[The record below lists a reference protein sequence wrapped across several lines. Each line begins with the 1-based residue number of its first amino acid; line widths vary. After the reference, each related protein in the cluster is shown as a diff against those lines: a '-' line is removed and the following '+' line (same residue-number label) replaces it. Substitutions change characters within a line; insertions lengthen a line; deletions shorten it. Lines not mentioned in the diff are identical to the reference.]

1 MMNLEYFT
9 GEVSLGR
16 HDMAL
21 LHINFWEQVMTKLS
35 NLIIA
40 VFAVIFST
48 SLSAQVQPSTMAQC
62 LSTDIVSFDGNIV
75 EAAVATPSLSTLVTA
90 VEAANLVDALAK
102 TEGITVYA
110 PTNDAF
116 DALPGDLVETLLGNT
131 DLLSAVL
138 TFHVSPMMVDPRRF
152 VDGYRRSTLL
162 DGQFVFIDRSN
173 GYSRVNNARISCQGV
188 QASNGLVWI
197 IDSVMVPAI

>member
-1 MMNLEYFT
+1 MVKLSSS
-9 GEVSLGR
+9 VI
-16 HDMAL
+16 AL
-21 LHINFWEQVMTKLS
+21 L
-35 NLIIA
+35 A
-40 VFAVIFST
+40 VLFST
-48 SLSAQVQPSTMAQC
+48 SLSAQVQPTTLASC
-62 LSTDIVSFDGNIV
+62 LSTDIVEFDGNIV

-90 VEAANLVDALAK
+90 VEVAGLVDALAT

-162 DGQFVFIDRSN
+162 GGQFVFIDRAD
-173 GYSRVNNARISCQGV
+173 GYARVNNARRSCQGV